1 MMIAFSRVR
10 QWGRS
15 VADSLGILNLLDRR
29 TRQRVKVDFRAILSG
44 PCGLV
49 VQARGLDATR
59 RGIGVVAAHPV
70 KKGMMVFA
78 EIVELGTGGLAYV
91 RRCDP
96 NAMARTPLG
105 SNSAR
110 N

>member
-1 MMIAFSRVR
+1 MIALGRVS
-10 QWGRS
+10 QWGRR

-70 KKGMMVFA
+70 EKGMMVFA